1 MPENAIVPFTF
12 EGDSLDVVRL
22 PDGDVGVSVRRLCD
36 AVGLNPQA
44 QVRRLEREAENG
56 ARWATAAVMAAV
68 AADGKT
74 RDVVVLPRRSIPMWA
89 ATVDT
94 RKARPEVRAKLVRY
108 QDAAADAL
116 AAAFLAPAAPAAP
129 SMDAKLDRL
138 LDAMAAQ
145 TGAVAGLMATVGTL
159 LARPAQA
166 PARRPLP
173 PPASLPLPFGIPAP
187 ALDCRA
193 ALPAPTILIPAD
205 WLTAQSIAAV
215 LTDRTHER
223 VTDRRVNAAIRELGA
238 IRRDPALARARPKV
252 TRDEYGNEQSNPQWF
267 YGPAVVDMVHR
278 HLAGLTPAPVAVA
291 SSSKG

>member
-116 AAAFLAPAAPAAP
+116 AAAFLAPAAPVVSPA
-129 SMDAKLDRL
+129 DAKLDKL
-138 LDAMAAQ
+138 LEAVAGL
-145 TGAVAGLMATVGTL
+145 TGAVAAM

-173 PPASLPLPFGIPAP
+173 PPASLPLPFEIQAP

-267 YGPAVVDMVHR
+267 YGPAVVDVVHR
-278 HLAGLTPAPVAVA
+278 HLAGLTSAPVAVA